1 MARCCVF
8 YGCYNLYTFCQRE
21 TETDRDRERSWTRDR
36 QTDRETETERE
47 TERERETEAERA
59 SMRLYQSGQNPN
71 LTDSYIC
78 ATVHFICFGLL
89 SRVAGH
95 GMKAGGSVLSIT
107 IRLMIYILTAVLSP
121 ERCWRG
127 PRSLEVGGG
136 GVEGWGRET
145 KPDVHYHHH
154 DDSSRAAMARGC
166 PRGCVHNPQLWKREE
181 SHSDDSFMVRGRP
194 RGCVHSSQLLKR
206 EESHFN
212 VKDYPQGLSTPFEE
226 REPF

>member
-1 MARCCVF
+1 MLWFAFSGGGSWNEGWWVGTF
-8 YGCYNLYTFCQRE
+8 NNYKTDDLHTYGCVVPGEVLTG
-21 TETDRDRERSWTRDR
+21 TEI
-36 QTDRETETERE
+36 
-47 TERERETEAERA
+47 
-59 SMRLYQSGQNPN
+59 P
-71 LTDSYIC
+71 
-78 ATVHFICFGLL
+78 
-89 SRVAGH
+89 
-95 GMKAGGSVLSIT
+95 GG
-107 IRLMIYILTAVLSP
+107 
-121 ERCWRG
+121 W
-127 PRSLEVGGG
+127 GG

-145 KPDVHYHHH
+145 NPDVHYHHH